1 MKVIGISGSP
11 RKDGN
16 TEILVREA
24 LKPFYEKG
32 WEVTEFFLSSKTI
45 NPCTGCETC
54 RETGKCVIKGD
65 DMELLI
71 NELGQCDALIIG
83 SPAYYRNVTAQLKA
97 LFDRSFI
104 FFNKKLLAGKP
115 GGAIA
120 VGRGEGGG
128 QSLVLSIIH
137 NYYLSMGA
145 LCVPCEINGLS
156 AKADKPGDILKQEN
170 RLRQARVL
178 GENIINYAEMIT
190 GTSKP
195 CRSITPNR
203 SRFHAIMDC
212 GFYYFTGNLV

>member
-32 WEVTEFFLSSKTI
+32 WEVTEFFLSSKKI

-54 RETGKCVIKGD
+54 CETGTCAIKSD

-71 NELGQCDALIIG
+71 SELEDCDALIIG

-97 LFDRSFI
+97 LFDRSFA
-104 FFNKKLLAGKP
+104 FKNRKLLAGKL

-128 QSLVLSIIH
+128 QSFVLSIIH
-137 NYYLSMGA
+137 NYYLSSGA

-156 AKADKPGDILKQEN
+156 ARADKPGDILKQEN
-170 RLRQARVL
+170 RLRQARIL
-178 GENIINYAEMIT
+178 GENIIHYSEMMH
-190 GTSKP
+190 
-195 CRSITPNR
+195 RS
-203 SRFHAIMDC
+203 
-212 GFYYFTGNLV
+212 

>member
-32 WEVTEFFLSSKTI
+32 WEVTEFFLSEKTI
-45 NPCTGCETC
+45 NPCIGCETC
-54 RETGKCVIKGD
+54 IETGTCTIEGD
-65 DMELLI
+65 DMELILS
-71 NELGQCDALIIG
+71 ELEGCDALIIG

-97 LFDRSFI
+97 LFDRSFVY
-104 FFNKKLLAGKP
+104 KKGRLLEGRL

-137 NYYLSMGA
+137 NYYLSSGA

-156 AKADKPGDILKQEN
+156 ARADKPGDILKQEN

-178 GENIINYAEMIT
+178 GENIIKYSKAE
-190 GTSKP
+190 
-195 CRSITPNR
+195 
-203 SRFHAIMDC
+203 
-212 GFYYFTGNLV
+212 

>member
-16 TEILVREA
+16 TESLVKEA

-45 NPCTGCETC
+45 SPCMGCESC
-54 RETGKCVIKGD
+54 NETGSCAIKGD
-65 DMELLI
+65 DMGLLVSEL
-71 NELGQCDALIIG
+71 ESCDALIIG
-83 SPAYYRNVTAQLKA
+83 SPAYCRNVTAQLKA
-97 LFDRSFI
+97 LFDRSFV
-104 FFNKKLLAGKP
+104 FNSRKLLAGKL

-137 NYYLSMGA
+137 NYYLSSGA
-145 LCVPCEINGLS
+145 LCVPCEVNGLS

-178 GENIINYAEMIT
+178 GENIIKYSEMV
-190 GTSKP
+190 
-195 CRSITPNR
+195 
-203 SRFHAIMDC
+203 
-212 GFYYFTGNLV
+212 Y

>member
-11 RKDGN
+11 RKGGN
-16 TEILVREA
+16 TEILVRRA
-24 LKPFYEKG
+24 LEPFYEKG
-32 WEVTEFFLSSKTI
+32 WKVIEFFISSKTI
-45 NPCTGCETC
+45 NPCMGCETC
-54 RETGKCVIKGD
+54 NETGSCAIEGD

-71 NELGQCDALIIG
+71 RELEDCDALIIG

-97 LFDRSFI
+97 LFDRSFA
-104 FFNKKLLAGKP
+104 FKNRKLLAGKL

-128 QSLVLSIIH
+128 QSFVLSIIH
-137 NYYLSMGA
+137 NYYLSSGA

-178 GENIINYAEMIT
+178 GENIIKYSEMICK
-190 GTSKP
+190 S
-195 CRSITPNR
+195 
-203 SRFHAIMDC
+203 
-212 GFYYFTGNLV
+212 

>member
-16 TEILVREA
+16 TEILVKEA

-32 WEVTEFFLSSKTI
+32 WNVTEFFLSSKTI
-45 NPCTGCETC
+45 NPCMGCETC
-54 RETGKCVIKGD
+54 NESGLCVIEGD
-65 DMELLI
+65 DMEYLLSEFE
-71 NELGQCDALIIG
+71 NCDALIIG

-97 LFDRSFI
+97 LFDRSFV
-104 FFNKKLLAGKP
+104 FKARKLLAGKL

-128 QSLVLSIIH
+128 QSFVLSIIH
-137 NYYLSMGA
+137 NYYLSSGV

-156 AKADKPGDILKQEN
+156 ARADKPGDILKQEN

-178 GENIINYAEMIT
+178 GENIIKYAGMYIQ
-190 GTSKP
+190 K
-195 CRSITPNR
+195 
-203 SRFHAIMDC
+203 
-212 GFYYFTGNLV
+212 

>member
-16 TEILVREA
+16 TEILVKQA

-45 NPCTGCETC
+45 NPCIGCETC
-54 RETGKCVIKGD
+54 NETGVCAIEND
-65 DMELLI
+65 DMEFLLSEFE
-71 NELGQCDALIIG
+71 NCDALIIG

-97 LFDRSFI
+97 LFDRSFV
-104 FFNKKLLAGKP
+104 FKNRKLLAGKL

-120 VGRGEGGG
+120 IGRGEGGG

-137 NYYLSMGA
+137 NYYLSLGA

-156 AKADKPGDILKQEN
+156 ARADKPGDILKQEN
-170 RLRQARVL
+170 RLRQSRVL
-178 GENIINYAEMIT
+178 GENIIKYAEMINT
-190 GTSKP
+190 K
-195 CRSITPNR
+195 I
-203 SRFHAIMDC
+203 D
-212 GFYYFTGNLV
+212 

>member
-16 TEILVREA
+16 TENLVKEA

-45 NPCTGCETC
+45 NPCMGCETC
-54 RETGKCVIKGD
+54 NETGSCAIEGD
-65 DMELLI
+65 DMELLLSEFE
-71 NELGQCDALIIG
+71 NCDALIIG

-97 LFDRSFI
+97 LFDRSFV
-104 FFNKKLLAGKP
+104 FKNRKLLAGKL

-137 NYYLSMGA
+137 NYYLSSGA

-156 AKADKPGDILKQEN
+156 ARADKPGDILKQEN

-178 GENIINYAEMIT
+178 GENIIKYAEMMHTENKQYI
-190 GTSKP
+190 
-195 CRSITPNR
+195 
-203 SRFHAIMDC
+203 
-212 GFYYFTGNLV
+212 